1 MQLETTESMLAE
13 IEWLRIALAQAERRA
28 AVAANAYHQQQD
40 AQRDLETL
48 LQAKTERAL
57 AAERRAHQLA
67 YAGRRLAAAWRE
79 SQQRVAEQDAQ
90 IAELAALAYERED

>member
-48 LQAKTERAL
+48 LPAPRSFRA
-57 AAERRAHQLA
+57 
-67 YAGRRLAAAWRE
+67 
-79 SQQRVAEQDAQ
+79 S
-90 IAELAALAYERED
+90 